1 MEDTRVVV
9 DGRAEDSDG
18 KSAAGRRAIA
28 LDPYTVKPLSRYVT
42 KIDDEAAAHGRP
54 VPYEFL
60 AVGPTG
66 ERMHPD
72 TLTRRVNRLVDCAG
86 VPRVRLHDVRHTY
99 ATMAMDAKVNPKL
112 LSDRIGHA
120 NELVTLQT

>member
-1 MEDTRVVV
+1 MIRAARSGRTTTSKVPPSLRSTVRRSLLDLDAGTLILEDTRVIV

-28 LDPYTVKPLSRYVT
+28 LDPYTVKHLVRYVA

-54 VPYEFL
+54 AAYEFL

-66 ERMHPD
+66 EKMHWLHIWLH
-72 TLTRRVNRLVDCAG
+72 TTCFTRAEALRRSA
-86 VPRVRLHDVRHTY
+86 
-99 ATMAMDAKVNPKL
+99 
-112 LSDRIGHA
+112 
-120 NELVTLQT
+120 